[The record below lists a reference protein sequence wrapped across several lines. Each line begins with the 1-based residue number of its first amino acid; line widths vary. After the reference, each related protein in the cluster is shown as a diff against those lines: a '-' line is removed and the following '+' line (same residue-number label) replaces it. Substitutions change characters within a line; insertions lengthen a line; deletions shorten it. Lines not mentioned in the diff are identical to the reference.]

1 MQHCPVPAPRPA
13 AARSITPA
21 AAGRRETAPR
31 AASGCA
37 ARAHCP
43 ARHAVS
49 AAFRSRP
56 ARHAWPGNVRE
67 LRNLMQRAALFLAAQ
82 PLQALSSALLLAAA
96 PELGNAASAE
106 PVPTLD
112 S

>member
-43 ARHAVS
+43 ARHAEL
-49 AAFRSRP
+49 AGCETLLI
-56 ARHAWPGNVRE
+56 RHAWPGNVRE

-82 PLQALSSALLLAAA
+82 PLQALSRALQLAAA
-96 PELGNAASAE
+96 PELGNAAS
-106 PVPTLD
+106 
-112 S
+112 